1 PDRCVWGS
9 DWPHTPPHNEQF
21 GSNVLGVYRSLRY
34 ETVVDG
40 FMAAV
45 GSAELT
51 EPMLADNPAR
61 LYEF

>member
-1 PDRCVWGS
+1 
-9 DWPHTPPHNEQF
+9 
-21 GSNVLGVYRSLRY
+21 
-34 ETVVDG
+34 
-40 FMAAV
+40 MAAV